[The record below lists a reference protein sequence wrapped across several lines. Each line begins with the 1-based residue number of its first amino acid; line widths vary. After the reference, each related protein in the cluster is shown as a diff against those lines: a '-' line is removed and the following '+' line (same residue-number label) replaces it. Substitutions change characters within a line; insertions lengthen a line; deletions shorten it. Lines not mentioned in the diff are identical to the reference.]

1 MQKAEDM
8 IQQETAL
15 SEIEKA
21 KAANILENIDLNDS
35 TAVLQYGAALQK
47 KIAEFSDSAL
57 ANVRTK
63 DLGETGEMITGL
75 MAELKGFSADEKE
88 ERGFFGL
95 LKSAGNRVARLKTR
109 YDRAENNVEKIVEE
123 LEKHQNR
130 LLKDIVML
138 DKMYDMNREYFRDL
152 TVYIMAGKE
161 KLETEREV
169 TLQRLKEKAEVS
181 GQAEDA
187 QRMNDFEAMCQ
198 RFEKKLHDLE
208 LTRTVC
214 MQMAPQIRLIQNNN
228 TLMSEKIQSIIQNTI
243 PLWKNQMVLAL
254 GMEHSRQAMEAQ
266 REVTDMTN
274 ELLRKNAA
282 ALKAGTMEVAKESE
296 RSVVDL
302 ETLRYTNEQLIGTL
316 DEVLAIQEEGRRKR
330 AEAEAELVRMEVD
343 LKNKLLEAGG

>member
-198 RFEKKLHDLE
+198 R
-208 LTRTVC
+208 
-214 MQMAPQIRLIQNNN
+214 
-228 TLMSEKIQSIIQNTI
+228 
-243 PLWKNQMVLAL
+243 
-254 GMEHSRQAMEAQ
+254 
-266 REVTDMTN
+266 
-274 ELLRKNAA
+274 
-282 ALKAGTMEVAKESE
+282 
-296 RSVVDL
+296 
-302 ETLRYTNEQLIGTL
+302 
-316 DEVLAIQEEGRRKR
+316 
-330 AEAEAELVRMEVD
+330 
-343 LKNKLLEAGG
+343 

>member
-228 TLMSEKIQSIIQNTI
+228 TLMSEKIQSTIQNTI

>member
-152 TVYIMAGKE
+152 TVYIIAGKE

>member
-8 IQQETAL
+8 MQQETAL

-21 KAANILENIDLNDS
+21 KAANILKNIDLNDS

-63 DLGETGEMITGL
+63 DLGETGEMITSL

-228 TLMSEKIQSIIQNTI
+228 TLMSEKIQSTIQNTI